1 MKSAIGSLAISEVFI
16 AAQIRGRR
24 VEMRLLFGTLAIA
37 ASSTAIAGPGTL
49 GTPLG
54 IALGSTLGSAL
65 PILGS
70 GLLVVAASSLIIG
83 IRIARKK
90 KRKS

>member
-1 MKSAIGSLAISEVFI
+1 
-16 AAQIRGRR
+16 
-24 VEMRLLFGTLAIA
+24 MRLLLGTLAMA
-37 ASSTAIAGPGTL
+37 ASGAVIAGPATL

-54 IALGSTLGSAL
+54 SVLGGTLGSAL
-65 PILGS
+65 PIVGS

-90 KRKS
+90 NRKS

>member
-1 MKSAIGSLAISEVFI
+1 
-16 AAQIRGRR
+16 
-24 VEMRLLFGTLAIA
+24 MRLLFGTLAMA
-37 ASSTAIAGPGTL
+37 ASGAAIAGPATL

-54 IALGSTLGSAL
+54 SVLGGTLGSAL
-65 PILGS
+65 PIVGS
-70 GLLVVAASSLIIG
+70 GLLVVAASSLVIG